1 MSDVHQPSKT
11 GKKLFKAVI
20 LLIIAA
26 FAAIFGTDIFVHL
39 CANPR
44 IVSENDSRIADA
56 DCIIVLGAAAWGDE
70 PSLMLADRLDE
81 SVKLYDKHV
90 SKKIIMSGDHG
101 TKEYD
106 EVSVMKRYA
115 MERGVPSENIFMD
128 HAGFSTYET
137 MYRAKHVFGAKK
149 IVVVTQLYHLYR
161 SVYIANAL
169 GLDAYGVSCIQVP
182 YPDDAKRELR
192 EILARDKDVLKCISK
207 PKPQWSDDS
216 ISLNESGDVTND
228 DAFYKELKKHHLSL
242 SDDSDDKSVE
252 DYADLNRLENI
263 SAAINEAD
271 YFSELTVLSQWRCV
285 SSYVRHSSNYF
296 RQCFC

>member
-1 MSDVHQPSKT
+1 MSDVHQPKT

-149 IVVVTQLYHLYR
+149 IVVVTQHSG
-161 SVYIANAL
+161 SV
-169 GLDAYGVSCIQVP
+169 SRRC
-182 YPDDAKRELR
+182 E
-192 EILARDKDVLKCISK
+192 ART
-207 PKPQWSDDS
+207 QGDS
-216 ISLNESGDVTND
+216 RPRQGR
-228 DAFYKELKKHHLSL
+228 AQMHFQ
-242 SDDSDDKSVE
+242 
-252 DYADLNRLENI
+252 AQ
-263 SAAINEAD
+263 AA
-271 YFSELTVLSQWRCV
+271 VV
-285 SSYVRHSSNYF
+285 
-296 RQCFC
+296 